1 VTAAGPSPPVQ
12 LGCAGGAMVGSSEL
26 TRLHFIVLSDVAR
39 TGSRSAVRMVRIAF
53 TLDCRDREAIS
64 WVTTTGGIGGGDIH
78 DLMIESIVRRY
89 GLVNRLPPPVDLFGQ
104 QGSSINPAGGICSI
118 LTRHGPPRG
127 LPIRQASFS
136 EGPSILPSCPE
147 LRFRRA
153 QTRSRRDFRFHD
165 TPVMPGADI
174 CERCSSLSD

>member
-1 VTAAGPSPPVQ
+1 MPVRGSARLCRGRHGRLFRANRAGLHRVVRCCSDGFEI
-12 LGCAGGAMVGSSEL
+12 GCENGG
-26 TRLHFIVLSDVAR
+26 R
-39 TGSRSAVRMVRIAF
+39 VRIAF
-53 TLDCRDREAIS
+53 TLDCCDREAIS

-78 DLMIESIVRRY
+78 DLMIESVERGY